1 MTAADFNRDGRLD
14 FTVANNNEPAAA
26 LSVFL
31 NVPPQPNTPVGS
43 NVVVNLVSG
52 PEGGSNTVT
61 FANVTQAG
69 NTSMTISSAGPA
81 PPSGFKLGN
90 PPTYF
95 DLTTTADFS
104 GTVQVCIDYSGISFG
119 NEAALKLFHFEGGV
133 WVDATV
139 SLDTTNKIICANVT
153 SLSAFAILEP
163 ANQPPV
169 AAAGADQMV
178 GCSSPTGTLVTLNGA
193 ASSDPDGDAL
203 TFSWSGAFPE
213 GGGTVTGVNPA
224 VALPLGTHT
233 ITLVVNDG
241 QVDSAPD
248 TVDVTVTV
256 EVVGLLSPLG
266 GLVPEGDPIPL
277 PNKAFKQGRTL
288 PLKLQLFCGG
298 TLLTDSDV
306 TPPQIVGLVRAGD
319 APVDLEAVDLDSGEA
334 NDSGVLFRF
343 SDDGNWVYNLNT
355 QGLSSGT
362 YTIVIEM
369 PDGLRYAAG
378 FALR

>member
-1 MTAADFNRDGRLD
+1 M
-14 FTVANNNEPAAA
+14 EP
-26 LSVFL
+26 
-31 NVPPQPNTPVGS
+31 
-43 NVVVNLVSG
+43 
-52 PEGGSNTVT
+52 E
-61 FANVTQAG
+61 
-69 NTSMTISSAGPA
+69 
-81 PPSGFKLGN
+81 
-90 PPTYF
+90 
-95 DLTTTADFS
+95 
-104 GTVQVCIDYSGISFG
+104 
-119 NEAALKLFHFEGGV
+119 
-133 WVDATV
+133 
-139 SLDTTNKIICANVT
+139 
-153 SLSAFAILEP
+153 

-169 AAAGADQMV
+169 AAAGPDQTV
-178 GCSSPTGTLVTLNGA
+178 GCSSPTGTLVTLDGSG
-193 ASSDPDGDAL
+193 SSDPDGDAL
-203 TFSWSGAFPE
+203 TFRWSGAFPE

-224 VALPLGTHT
+224 VTLPLGTHT

-248 TVDVTVTV
+248 TVDVIVTV
-256 EVVGLLSPLG
+256 GVAGLLPPLG
-266 GLVPEGDPIPL
+266 GLVLEGDPIPL

-355 QGLSSGT
+355 QGLSPGT